1 MRSANEKERNK
12 IRQLDKKMNGAQR
25 AFVFYF
31 KRNFSVGFFFHDR
44 KSSFAILGPQSK
56 QLFVCVCVL
65 APHFETCLI
74 KLLTAA

>member
-1 MRSANEKERNK
+1 MELRGLLFFILKET
-12 IRQLDKKMNGAQR
+12 
-25 AFVFYF
+25 
-31 KRNFSVGFFFHDR
+31 SVWVFFFHDR

-65 APHFETCLI
+65 APHFETCL